1 MPVRRWVYG
10 SITLPK
16 NKWHRLPDGHD
27 CRVCFI
33 EENAVPVRSLLNIVA
48 RGTNETTMLYCG
60 AEEKLGISVDDV
72 VGILFSTLT

>member
-1 MPVRRWVYG
+1 M
-10 SITLPK
+10 
-16 NKWHRLPDGHD
+16 
-27 CRVCFI
+27 
-33 EENAVPVRSLLNIVA
+33 AVPVRSLLNIVA